1 LFENMTDEKCEV
13 FTERQYEF
21 VRKICNKEKKVGRLK
36 VLSEVE
42 KIIKEKMN
50 VHIYKGKA
58 VISKIGLLGKIQAL
72 KKEGVRK

>member
-1 LFENMTDEKCEV
+1 MTDEKCEV